1 MKNLLN
7 LTFYVAMAGSAYWI
21 YGVDAETHQ
30 AVRDFVATHVW
41 ATIVADIIV
50 SSLALIIYLLCYVWW
65 LSSLGTKLSTEI
77 AKNAAKEKQGR
88 NESCACGSGLKFKNC
103 CAHIPKMA
111 SDPGAMM
118 DSVAHIAS
126 QAHPRMAIL
135 FWPFLAIHKRS
146 LVSNT
151 NKSVLKSTGGK

>member
-1 MKNLLN
+1 MKLKLTLL
-7 LTFYVAMAGSAYWI
+7 VVMAGLAYWI
-21 YGVDAETHQ
+21 HGVDAETHQ
-30 AVRDFVATHVW
+30 AVRDFVATHAW
-41 ATIVADIIV
+41 ARIIADIVAIG
-50 SSLALIIYLLCYVWW
+50 SALIIYFLCYVWW

-118 DSVAHIAS
+118 DSVAHTAN
-126 QAHPRMAIL
+126 QTHPRMAIL
-135 FWPFLAIHKRS
+135 FWPFLAIHKRLS
-146 LVSNT
+146 PFPTIPTDRIHS
-151 NKSVLKSTGGK
+151 